1 MDPQEGQIAQ
11 TPEQASE
18 LEHRGYS
25 KCHNQLCDWWIAPE
39 AAQQVSEAGQMY
51 KCPRCQMSYD
61 LNTVV
66 GQYPRQET
74 SAFTPGGATIAG
86 IQLGEQG
93 QIGEDLVEQLG
104 QIPGYGPITWWHQGG
119 ATSSSPL
126 DGACAGSDGK
136 TWGIEVKAI
145 NADAKNLRFMP
156 GNQKYRQ
163 MKNAHAE
170 REGWAGVLGILVLMN
185 YRTSKADM
193 YLREFP
199 LDVEQAPVGGRGGW
213 GAGWKT
219 RGVATFRHTSP
230 AAVKFMGEVP
240 FKNPLLDP
248 KAPSPNVYGDTSQ
261 FGLQKDDIPF

>member
-18 LEHRGYS
+18 LEHRGYT

-39 AAQQVSEAGQMY
+39 AAQQIAEAGQTY

-74 SAFTPGGATIAG
+74 SQFTPGGATIAG
-86 IQLGEQG
+86 IQLAEQG
-93 QIGEDLVEQLG
+93 QIGEDLVEKLG

-119 ATSSSPL
+119 ASSNSPL
-126 DGACAGSDGK
+126 DGACQGPNGE

-170 REGWAGVLGILVLMN
+170 REGWVGVLGILVLLN
-185 YRTSKADM
+185 YRTGKADL
-193 YLREFP
+193 YSRAYP
-199 LDVEQAPVGGRGGW
+199 LGGIAQPEHGGW
-213 GAGWKT
+213 ATNGVGA
-219 RGVATFRHTSP
+219 FRHTSKG
-230 AAVKFMGEVP
+230 VTQFLTEVP
-240 FKNPLLDP
+240 FANPLVDP
-248 KAPSPNVYGDTSQ
+248 KSPTPNVYGDTSQ